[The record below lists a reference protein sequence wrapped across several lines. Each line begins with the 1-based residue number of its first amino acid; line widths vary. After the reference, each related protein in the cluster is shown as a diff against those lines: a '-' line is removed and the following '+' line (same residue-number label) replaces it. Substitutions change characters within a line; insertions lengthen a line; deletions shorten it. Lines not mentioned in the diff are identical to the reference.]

1 MFDADFRDR
10 VYSAA
15 DRVEARTGIDPLDLR
30 QSMAATTD
38 ARLEMLPRSIG
49 IGLWAMA
56 VAVAIASLGFLIDP
70 DTGPGYAGTAVFV
83 VVGAVLAVGSA
94 ACVVIARA
102 ARSRRPQRDRY
113 EDAWAR
119 LAVEV
124 WPAPRYQPWDGART
138 GGEGY
143 SRTEFL
149 IALRD
154 DDRLDRFLRRAPFT
168 AMP

>member
-1 MFDADFRDR
+1 MFDAGFRDR
-10 VYSAA
+10 VYAA
-15 DRVEARTGIDPLDLR
+15 AERIEARTGVDPLDLR

-38 ARLEMLPRSIG
+38 DRLEMLPRSIG
-49 IGLWAMA
+49 IGLGAMA
-56 VAVAIASLGFLIDP
+56 FAVAIASFGFLLDP
-70 DTGPGYAGTAVFV
+70 VTGPGYAGTTVFV
-83 VVGAVLAVGSA
+83 LVGAVLAVGSA
-94 ACVVIARA
+94 ASVVVARA

-124 WPAPRYQPWDGART
+124 WPAPRYQLFDGVRSA
-138 GGEGY
+138 GSGY

-149 IALRD
+149 LALRD
-154 DDRLDRFLRRAPFT
+154 DDRLDRFRLRAPFT